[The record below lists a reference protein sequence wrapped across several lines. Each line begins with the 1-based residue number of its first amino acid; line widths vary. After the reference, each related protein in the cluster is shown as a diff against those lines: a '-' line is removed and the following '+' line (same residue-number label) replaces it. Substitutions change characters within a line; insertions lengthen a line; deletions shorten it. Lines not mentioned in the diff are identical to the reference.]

1 MIIGVIRLL
10 AVTITVIL
18 VVAAAAAQTVYRWQ
32 RGQAA
37 GQQRRRRL
45 APPARVQ
52 RHVAYYRHVLT
63 LDQLVGRCAAVTGS
77 RQPSTLGE
85 RFKKLASVMLGIL
98 VQFHSNANTTLQI
111 QHIYA

>member
-1 MIIGVIRLL
+1 MIGVICLL

-37 GQQRRRRL
+37 AGQQRRRRHRL
-45 APPARVQ
+45 PVSND
-52 RHVAYYRHVLT
+52 VAYYRHVLT
-63 LDQLVGRCAAVTGS
+63 LDRLAGYCAAVTGS
-77 RQPSTLGE
+77 RQPSTPGK
-85 RFKKLASVMLGIL
+85 RFKKLASVLLSQHTNIL

-111 QHIYA
+111 LHI

>member
-1 MIIGVIRLL
+1 MIGVIRLL

-18 VVAAAAAQTVYRWQ
+18 VVAAAAAQTVNRWQ

-37 GQQRRRRL
+37 
-45 APPARVQ
+45 ARANDMS
-52 RHVAYYRHVLT
+52 RVAYYRHVLT
-63 LDQLVGRCAAVTGS
+63 LDRLAGRCAAVTGG
-77 RQPSTLGE
+77 RQPSTVGE

-111 QHIYA
+111 QHI